1 MVYVKEK
8 ISQLDL
14 KRINLELTV
23 DLPIHQIF
31 LMVEKKN
38 TILYYVLYS
47 FRFVIMEN
55 ISTFHLALVLAFIN
69 RCKQIRK
76 QKAKKNRFKK
86 RVWYYFFSIQNEITI
101 DETICHYT
109 FFFTKKKEFGTLNNF
124 SLHIR
129 ILCLLPFHYYIL
141 YTYYSS
147 NSLLRRSTYCV
158 F

>member
-8 ISQLDL
+8 FSQLHL

-109 FFFTKKKEFGTLNNF
+109 FFFIKKKKNLELLIISHYIYASFACCPFTIIFYILTI
-124 SLHIR
+124 HQ
-129 ILCLLPFHYYIL
+129 ILC
-141 YTYYSS
+141 
-147 NSLLRRSTYCV
+147 
-158 F
+158 